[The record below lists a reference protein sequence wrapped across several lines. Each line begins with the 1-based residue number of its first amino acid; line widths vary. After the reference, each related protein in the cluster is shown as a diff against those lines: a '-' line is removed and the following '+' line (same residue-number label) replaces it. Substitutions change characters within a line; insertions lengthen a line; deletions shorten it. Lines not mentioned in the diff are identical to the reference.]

1 MYHSSCTYIA
11 RAGWREARRRKQMDN
26 QWQVEV
32 ATHAQMN
39 NYDDL
44 RQMYLCKGQHVFDKI
59 ANSICLKT
67 EEEEQIDDHLQVEL
81 VKRQKKKTNW

>member
-1 MYHSSCTYIA
+1 MYHSSCTYIG

-32 ATHAQMN
+32 ATNTQMN
-39 NYDDL
+39 NYGDL
-44 RQMYLCKGQHVFDKI
+44 RQMYLCKDQNVFVKI

-67 EEEEQIDDHLQVEL
+67 EEEEKIDS
-81 VKRQKKKTNW
+81 